1 MAPRAG
7 GLLSTWSQVRFLPG
21 APHPV
26 PADNPMRIS
35 GRIAG
40 EARARSPSPI
50 LLTATDISPRADLV
64 SLLRRERTRRGPAG
78 GQRQGCGGQDREQ
91 RRKHD
96 DRVRVVI
103 RREGGAPRGA
113 GPPENP
119 PAAPRGQPKPRAPA
133 PPAE

>member
-1 MAPRAG
+1 
-7 GLLSTWSQVRFLPG
+7 
-21 APHPV
+21 
-26 PADNPMRIS
+26 
-35 GRIAG
+35 AG

-103 RREGGAPRGA
+103 RREGGGHKGSETAEDPTADAEGQAQPEGAVLRGE
-113 GPPENP
+113 GL
-119 PAAPRGQPKPRAPA
+119 GQVCGEDERRQRDAQG
-133 PPAE
+133 ETGDR